1 MPGGGGDSV
10 KVAVRV
16 RPFNQREK
24 SAGSKC
30 IVSMNGKTTHLKNPV
45 NGEVKSF
52 SFDHSYW
59 SHDSFKEDEEGVYER
74 ESTESS
80 YADQRRV
87 FEDLGQGVLDNA
99 WQGYNAA
106 LFAYGQTGSG
116 KSYSMIG
123 YNANKGIVPITCG
136 ELFKAID
143 DNKDTDKQLRVSFS
157 MLEIYNE
164 QVRDLLA
171 KGKQQTG
178 GLKVRQN
185 QKFGFYVEG
194 LKKVPVKNY
203 KQIENLMEQGTY
215 NRTTASTNMNAT
227 SSRSHMVIT
236 IKFEQVFPN
245 AMGQSTTKSSEINL
259 VDLAGSERANS
270 TGATGDRLKEGSA
283 INQSLSSLG
292 NVISALA
299 DQAMGKKK
307 VMVPYRDSVLTK
319 LLQSALGGNSRT
331 IMIAALSPADI
342 NYDET
347 LSTLRYADRAK
358 KIQNKAVVNESPTD
372 RLIRELKEENAKLM
386 AMLGG
391 KGAKPGADTNLLEE
405 QLQENQRKMAEMQQ
419 SWEQRLEEARR
430 EWEKEFRSTDRNEWE
445 KNPYLMNVNEDPQ
458 LTGVVKHALVE
469 GSMTIGKS
477 GDPEIHIAL
486 KGLGIQKQHA
496 TIENDGRSVWI
507 KPCSAHA
514 QVLVN
519 GSKIKQKH
527 ELRHMDRVKLGSS
540 SLFLYIGYQE
550 ERSDSDQ
557 VDKYNFDYFITELAE
572 HEGIAVELHT
582 PREFDT
588 EEDHAT
594 AVVYQEYVDLM
605 PDIAE
610 ANAIS
615 EELNKKLKF
624 ESEVKSQSSHDTKAK
639 AKEKEIIVRVT
650 NVLTKKV
657 WIWSKSKFLHR
668 KLIMNGLYAH
678 FMDHGE
684 VTVSKEQDPFWDPV
698 EPIFLGS
705 CHVWLKMLAYSD
717 EIDEHFTVHNYHGKE
732 EAVVHVQVLPC
743 DKDGVELEE
752 DSMVLEPEDL
762 KDKAFHFLLK
772 VPSCMSVRWTREDP
786 TRGVMC
792 KLRFFEENEP
802 LCSQVVW
809 SSTVASIDYQKLF
822 SYKKMPM
829 SLLQYLQREA
839 LVVELWGTQGTKEV
853 RHTNAI
859 QENGNRNQHF
869 TDLTNK
875 LDQLNAQL
883 EKLDDERANLKKEN
897 FKLKTELERQKEA
910 VKLAR
915 VGRGSFSEL
924 PASVPSSISSSSST
938 TVPKTHSVGLDVEL
952 AKSIKS
958 FFQDMRSVQ
967 QQIKD
972 MKTAVTTVQSSNV
985 ENGNLKA
992 ALQKQSENLVRTENQ
1007 INLCLKNLKHSVV
1020 NTIKKSKDS

>member
-24 SAGSKC
+24 NAGSKC
-30 IVSMNGKTTHLKNPV
+30 IVSMDGKTTRLTNPA

-52 SFDHSYW
+52 AFDQSYW
-59 SHDSFKEDEEGVYER
+59 SHDSFTEDEEGIYER
-74 ESTESS
+74 ESPESS

-143 DNKDTDKQLRVSFS
+143 DNEDNDKQLRVSFS

-171 KGKQQTG
+171 KGKQQIG
-178 GLKVRQN
+178 GLKVRLN
-185 QKFGFYVEG
+185 PKIGFYVEG
-194 LKKVPVKNY
+194 LKLVPVKNY
-203 KQIENLMEQGTY
+203 KQIEKLMEQGTY

-386 AMLGG
+386 ALLGG
-391 KGAKPGADTNLLEE
+391 KGAKPGADTNLLEQ
-405 QLQENQRKMAEMQQ
+405 QLQENQRKMSEMQQ
-419 SWEQRLEEARR
+419 SWDHRLEAARR
-430 EWEKEFRSTDRNEWE
+430 DWEKEFLRTDRNEWE
-445 KNPYLMNVNEDPQ
+445 INPYLMNVNEDPQ

-477 GDPEIHIAL
+477 GDPEINIAL
-486 KGLGIQKQHA
+486 KGLGIQKRHA
-496 TIENDGRSVWI
+496 IVENDGGSVWVR
-507 KPCSAHA
+507 PCVAHA
-514 QVLVN
+514 QVIIN
-519 GSKIKQKH
+519 GSKVKQKQ
-527 ELRHMDRVKLGSS
+527 ELHHMDRVKLGSS
-540 SLFLYIGYQE
+540 SLFLYIGFQE
-550 ERSDSDQ
+550 NRSDLDQ
-557 VDKYNFDYFITELAE
+557 VKKYSFDYFMTELAE

-582 PREFDT
+582 PRDFDT
-588 EEDHAT
+588 EEDHVT
-594 AVVYQEYVDLM
+594 TVVYQEYVDLM
-605 PDIAE
+605 PAIAE

-624 ESEVKSQSSHDTKAK
+624 EPEVKSQSSHDTKAK

-650 NVLTKKV
+650 NVQTKKV

-668 KLIMNGLYAH
+668 KLIMNGLYTQ
-678 FMDHGE
+678 FMEQGE
-684 VTVSKEQDPFWDPV
+684 VTVSEDQDPFWDPV

-717 EIDEHFTVHNYHGKE
+717 EIDEHFTLHNYHGKE
-732 EAVVHVQVLPC
+732 EAVVHVQLLPC
-743 DKDGVELEE
+743 DKAGVPLQGE
-752 DSMVLEPEDL
+752 SMVFEPEDL
-762 KDKAFHFLLK
+762 KDKAFYFLLK
-772 VPSCMSVRWTREDP
+772 VPTCMSVRWTMEDA

-792 KLRFFEENEP
+792 KLRFFEEKEP
-802 LCSQVVW
+802 LCSQKVW
-809 SSTVASIDYQKLF
+809 GSTMASLNYQKHF
-822 SYKKMPM
+822 SYMKMPM
-829 SLLQYLQREA
+829 SLLQYFQRES
-839 LVVELWGTQGTKEV
+839 LVVELWGTQGEKEV
-853 RHTNAI
+853 RHTNGI
-859 QENGNRNQHF
+859 QENGNQNQHV
-869 TDLTNK
+869 TALTNK
-875 LDQLNAQL
+875 LEQLNTQL
-883 EKLDDERANLKKEN
+883 EEIDDERATLKKEN
-897 FKLKTELERQKEA
+897 FKLRTELERQKQA

-915 VGRGSFSEL
+915 VGRGSFNEL
-924 PASVPSSISSSSST
+924 PVSRSTSSGSNSGD
-938 TVPKTHSVGLDVEL
+938 VPKTHAVGLDVEL
-952 AKSIKS
+952 AKSIKT

-972 MKTAVTTVQSSNV
+972 MKTAVTTAQSSNV
-985 ENGNLKA
+985 QNGNLKA
-992 ALQKQSENLVRTENQ
+992 ALQQQSENLVKTEDQ
-1007 INLCLKNLKHSVV
+1007 INVCLKNLKQSVV
-1020 NTIKKSKDS
+1020 NTIKKSKDSS